1 MRSTEVGCALIQC
14 WHPLQKEK
22 RHSERRHPRGDVP
35 SDDLAETEV
44 LQLQVREGQGLTGT
58 HKKPGKGKEGF
69 AYRFQRE
76 DGHLPTP

>member
-1 MRSTEVGCALIQC
+1 M
-14 WHPLQKEK
+14 
-22 RHSERRHPRGDVP
+22 P
-35 SDDLAETEV
+35 SDDLAKTEM

-76 DGHLPTP
+76 DGHLSIP